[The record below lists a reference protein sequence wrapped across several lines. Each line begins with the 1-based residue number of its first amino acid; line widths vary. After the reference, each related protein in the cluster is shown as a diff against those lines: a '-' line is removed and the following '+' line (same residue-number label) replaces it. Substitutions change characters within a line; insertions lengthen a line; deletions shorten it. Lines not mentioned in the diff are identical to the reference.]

1 MNKGSRGAY
10 RTGGTRGGQD
20 QFKWDAV
27 KDDKHREN
35 YLGHSLLAPVG
46 RWQKGKDLTWYAKG
60 GQLDEATQAQLKEEK
75 RLAKPVAVGAVVVEC
90 IASVGVHLTW
100 TGALP
105 CSEGGES
112 SGPNLWPL
120 SEVCS
125 DAPTPRNACSMEKRN

>member
-60 GQLDEATQAQLKEEK
+60 GQLDEATQAQLFEEK
-75 RLAKPVAVGAVVVEC
+75 RLAKEAAGRFQKA
-90 IASVGVHLTW
+90 L
-100 TGALP
+100 GAL
-105 CSEGGES
+105 
-112 SGPNLWPL
+112 
-120 SEVCS
+120 
-125 DAPTPRNACSMEKRN
+125 DA